1 MRKTV
6 LTLTLLAAAG
16 LAAQAFHEMPRVAWS
31 TANPDYP
38 LKVRVLSSDRHQE
51 RHGGL
56 IYTNSY
62 GSANLLGTPNVG
74 LDYTSN
80 CEGGFLHNQEGGE
93 YYQGKWKK
101 QDREIEILV
110 VETGQ
115 NRPEKCKIDV
125 TLKPA
130 PYSKDNP
137 PPRLVTAHH

>member
-1 MRKTV
+1 MRSSV
-6 LTLTLLAAAG
+6 LVLALLAASSFS
-16 LAAQAFHEMPRVAWS
+16 AQSFHVPPRVAWS

-51 RHGGL
+51 RHSGL
-56 IYTNSY
+56 TYTNSY

-74 LDYTSN
+74 LDYTST

-93 YYQGKWKK
+93 FYQGRWKK

-110 VETGQ
+110 VETGH
-115 NRPEKCKIDV
+115 NNPEKCKIEV

-137 PPRLVTAHH
+137 PPRLVTGRR

>member
-1 MRKTV
+1 MRSAVVV
-6 LTLTLLAAAG
+6 LALLAAPCLG
-16 LAAQAFHEMPRVAWS
+16 AQAFHEMPRVTWS
-31 TANPDYP
+31 TPNPDYP
-38 LKVRVLSSDRHQE
+38 LKVRVLTSDRHQE
-51 RHGGL
+51 RHSSL

-62 GSANLLGTPNVG
+62 GSANILGTPNVG
-74 LDYTSN
+74 LDYTST
-80 CEGGFLHNQEGGE
+80 CAGGFIHNQESGE

-115 NRPEKCKIDV
+115 NHPEKCKIDV

-137 PPRLVTAHH
+137 PPRLVTSHR

>member
-1 MRKTV
+1 MRSAV
-6 LTLTLLAAAG
+6 LVLALLAAPYVG
-16 LAAQAFHEMPRVAWS
+16 GQAFHEMPRVTWS
-31 TANPDYP
+31 TLNPDYP
-38 LKVRVLSSDRHQE
+38 LKVRVFSSDRHQE
-51 RHGGL
+51 RHGGM

-62 GSANLLGTPNVG
+62 GSANLLGNPNVG

-80 CEGGFLHNQEGGE
+80 CEGGFLHNAEGGE
-93 YYQGKWKK
+93 YYQGRWKK

-115 NRPEKCKIDV
+115 NRPEKCKIEV

>member
-1 MRKTV
+1 MRSLV
-6 LTLTLLAAAG
+6 LVLALFVASG
-16 LAAQAFHEMPRVAWS
+16 LGAQAFHEMPRVTWS
-31 TANPDYP
+31 TPNPDYP

-51 RHGGL
+51 RHSGM
-56 IYTNSY
+56 IYTDSY
-62 GSANLLGTPNVG
+62 GSANILGNPNVG
-74 LDYTSN
+74 LDYKST

-101 QDREIEILV
+101 QDREIELLV

-130 PYSKDNP
+130 PYTKDNP
-137 PPRLVTAHH
+137 PPHLVTARH

>member
-1 MRKTV
+1 MRSTV
-6 LTLTLLAAAG
+6 LALALLAAFS
-16 LAAQAFHEMPRVAWS
+16 LSAQNFHVPPRVAWS

-51 RHGGL
+51 HRHGMDF
-56 IYTNSY
+56 TNSY

-74 LDYTSN
+74 LDYTSD
-80 CEGGFLHNQEGGE
+80 CEGGFLRNAEAGE
-93 YYQGKWKK
+93 FYEGKWKK

-110 VETGQ
+110 VETGHDK
-115 NRPEKCKIDV
+115 PEKCKIDV

-137 PPRLVTAHH
+137 PPHLVTGRR